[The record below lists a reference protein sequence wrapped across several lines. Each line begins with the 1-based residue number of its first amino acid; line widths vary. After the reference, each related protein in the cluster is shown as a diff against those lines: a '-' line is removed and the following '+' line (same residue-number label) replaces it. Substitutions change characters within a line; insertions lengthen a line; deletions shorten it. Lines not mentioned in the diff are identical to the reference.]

1 LESVRRKKGRE
12 KKGEIMATCERCETE
27 SQVLLIGPVT
37 LCESCILLCLREWQ
51 IKHKELDT
59 IMEAS

>member
-1 LESVRRKKGRE
+1 
-12 KKGEIMATCERCETE
+12 MATCERCETE